1 MKGDYPT
8 VFEDTRVLTF
18 TEPIPNDTIT
28 VRTDMNTEWSEK
40 IANAFIDIGQ
50 DEAGRA
56 IIQEIYSHEGYVKSE
71 DSTFDIVREYG
82 EKVKTE

>member
-1 MKGDYPT
+1 
-8 VFEDTRVLTF
+8 
-18 TEPIPNDTIT
+18 
-28 VRTDMNTEWSEK
+28 MNAEWTEK
-40 IANAFIDIGQ
+40 IANAFIDIGK
-50 DEAGRA
+50 DAEGRA